1 MSDQTRPRILFFAHE
16 TTWSGAPIQ
25 LFHLV
30 SWFREKGWAIGV
42 ATPKPHTS
50 EAGPISA
57 ELERIGIE
65 IFPVLDL
72 SVQPDL
78 VELATLCACF
88 DVVIANTLVMLA
100 PVGAA
105 KENGI
110 PVIWYIHETQV
121 AQQLMVH
128 IPEIHPQHRRADL
141 LIMPTHRTAQLY
153 SGLTPRPIEV
163 VPYGIPWPRIPP
175 VASPISQTSTQFLL
189 LGTYEPRKGQDLYLN
204 AIEQLETPTGSHP
217 IFRMAGRILDRCF
230 HEHLAAQAGQMTN
243 VELHDAL
250 SHEDALKAC
259 AATDV
264 LVCASRDETMPI
276 AILEAMSLGKAIVTM
291 SVGGVAE
298 WLVDGRNALLIP
310 PEDSRALAAALRR
323 CLVEPDLLVSLG
335 QNARHTF
342 ATNFSIERLGERFV

>member
-1 MSDQTRPRILFFAHE
+1 M
-16 TTWSGAPIQ
+16 
-25 LFHLV
+25 
-30 SWFREKGWAIGV
+30 
-42 ATPKPHTS
+42 ATPRPHTS

-57 ELERIGIE
+57 ELERIGVE

-78 VELATLCACF
+78 AELAALCGCF
-88 DVVIANTLVMLA
+88 DVVIANTLVMWA

-105 KENGI
+105 KEKGI
-110 PVIWYIHETQV
+110 PVIWYIHESQV
-121 AQQLMVH
+121 AQHLMAH
-128 IPEIHPQHRRADL
+128 IPEIQPALGQADL
-141 LIMPTHRTAQLY
+141 LVMPTLRTARLY
-153 SGLTPRPIEV
+153 SGLTTRPIEV

-175 VASPISQTSTQFLL
+175 VTSSISQTSTQFLL

-204 AIEQLETPTGSHP
+204 AIEQLGTPTCSRAA
-217 IFRMAGRILDRCF
+217 FRMAGRILDRSF
-230 HEHLAAQAGQMTN
+230 HQQLTAQASRMTN
-243 VELHDAL
+243 VELQDAL
-250 SHEDALKAC
+250 SHEDALKTC

-291 SVGGVAE
+291 NVGGVAE
-298 WLVDGRNALLIP
+298 WLVDGRNALLVP
-310 PEDSRALAAALRR
+310 PENSRALAAALHR

-342 ATNFSIERLGERFV
+342 ATNFSIERLGERFVRLVERVRRNKIQ